1 MMELEHIEQLMKSE
15 EEDRVDRADNMER
28 TKNEIEKIT
37 RELKHCI
44 GDNAI
49 DIEISKLR
57 DKEHQIDN
65 KIQTLI
71 TSKSDL
77 TSKSKSLQQSLK
89 TAQKN
94 LSDLKNAENQKLLQ
108 LKKSN
113 PDCYGAVMYIRKN
126 IDGWRKSGRFRHGI
140 HEPAVLTLTVLNL
153 ENAVYI
159 EKEAGGQQ
167 LEVVLS

>member
-1 MMELEHIEQLMKSE
+1 M
-15 EEDRVDRADNMER
+15 DRADNLEK
-28 TKNEIEKIT
+28 TKNEIDKIQ
-37 RELKHCI
+37 RELKHCSSESTI
-44 GDNAI
+44 DN
-49 DIEISKLR
+49 EIAKLR

-65 KIQTLI
+65 KIQTLT

-77 TSKSKSLQQSLK
+77 GSKSKILQQNLK
-89 TAQKN
+89 SAQKN
-94 LSDLKNAENQKLLQ
+94 LSDLKNAENQKLNQ

-126 IDGWRKSGRFRHGI
+126 ISNWRQSGRFRYGI
-140 HEPAVLTLTVLNL
+140 HEPAVLTLTVPNL

-167 LEVVLS
+167 LEAFVCEDAQEANDLMQEL